1 MVAFIPLKN
10 DLGEEKNILPS
21 IFVGLFLFILETI
34 GIHVTKVS
42 SLLDNALR
50 LFKVYSSR
58 KTRETL
64 VVWDRVNSVLPKAL
78 EGKYWVRRDKKGRGK
93 KDVFHIRSWHIL
105 ILRGGKLC
113 QRSLLE
119 ASVFEFSWLEFTLS
133 QSPKHF
139 SIFQM
144 ICL

>member
-1 MVAFIPLKN
+1 M
-10 DLGEEKNILPS
+10 GEKKKKH
-21 IFVGLFLFILETI
+21 FTFYFFFGLFLFILEPI
-34 GIHVTKVS
+34 GLHVTKVS

-113 QRSLLE
+113 QRSFLE